1 MIVFNKQSTNYIFL
15 NGSLHFSSMNPVIV
29 DTLPK
34 GCQLMERFE
43 GKELK
48 FRYYVNPE
56 MGLLFKEVE
65 GKYQQLKTMNGE
77 VSLKFVQGKQLSHI
91 KWSRILK
98 NINARQEEMTIEEL
112 AAKIRSGEIS
122 SIPHETTQKEPTTEE
137 ETKNEEEEKTEE
149 ETKKE
154 EPKYQFS
161 PTIVLSVTIKGQ
173 KYLLIPFN
181 Q

>member
-1 MIVFNKQSTNYIFL
+1 MNS
-15 NGSLHFSSMNPVIV
+15 SLHFSSMNPVIV

-91 KWSRILK
+91 ENNCLTSSG
-98 NINARQEEMTIEEL
+98 QE
-112 AAKIRSGEIS
+112 
-122 SIPHETTQKEPTTEE
+122 
-137 ETKNEEEEKTEE
+137 
-149 ETKKE
+149 
-154 EPKYQFS
+154 F
-161 PTIVLSVTIKGQ
+161 
-173 KYLLIPFN
+173 
-181 Q
+181 

>member
-1 MIVFNKQSTNYIFL
+1 MIVFNKQSTYFSFL
-15 NGSLHFSSMNPVIV
+15 NSSLHFSSMNPVIV

-48 FRYYVNPE
+48 FRYVNPDT
-56 MGLLFKEVE
+56 GLLFKEVE

-98 NINARQEEMTIEEL
+98 NMNQKPMTAEDAKLRLQEKPVNQFYTFINLDTNKVNVIYRLKDGKNYGIV
-112 AAKIRSGEIS
+112 
-122 SIPHETTQKEPTTEE
+122 EPEA
-137 ETKNEEEEKTEE
+137 
-149 ETKKE
+149 
-154 EPKYQFS
+154 
-161 PTIVLSVTIKGQ
+161 
-173 KYLLIPFN
+173 
-181 Q
+181 